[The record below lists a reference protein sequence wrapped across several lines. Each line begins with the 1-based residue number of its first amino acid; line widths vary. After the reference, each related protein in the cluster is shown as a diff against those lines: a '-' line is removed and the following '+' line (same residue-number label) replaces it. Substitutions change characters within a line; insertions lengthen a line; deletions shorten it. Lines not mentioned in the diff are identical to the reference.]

1 MKLDTLSIDSLKE
14 IVKVAKE
21 QGVAELQVEAKDFKV
36 SVNFATAPA
45 QVHHVAPVMH
55 AAPVAH
61 VAQAASAP
69 VAAHAGADP
78 RKAAASDAGLHV
90 IKSPFVGTFY
100 ASPSP
105 GKPVYCKVGDKV
117 KTGQP
122 LCVLEAMKIMNE
134 IDSDING
141 EIVEICVDNE
151 SLVEYG
157 QPLFKIRA

>member
-1 MKLDTLSIDSLKE
+1 MKLDTLSIESLSQ
-14 IVKVAKE
+14 IVKVAKD
-21 QGVAELQVEAKDFKV
+21 QGVAELKVEAKDFKV

-45 QVHHVAPVMH
+45 VHHVAPVMH
-55 AAPVAH
+55 APVQQMAAPAP
-61 VAQAASAP
+61 QASPAAAP
-69 VAAHAGADP
+69 A
-78 RKAAASDAGLHV
+78 KAAASDAGLHV

-105 GKPVYCKVGDKV
+105 GKPAYCKVGDKV
-117 KTGQP
+117 KAGQP

-134 IDSDING
+134 IDSDVNG

-157 QPLFKIRA
+157 QPLFKIKA

>member
-1 MKLDTLSIDSLKE
+1 MKLDTLSIESLKE

-45 QVHHVAPVMH
+45 QIHHVQPMVQSVPVAMTQ
-55 AAPVAH
+55 AAP
-61 VAQAASAP
+61 Q
-69 VAAHAGADP
+69 VAAAPA
-78 RKAAASDAGLHV
+78 KAAPSDAGLHI

-105 GKPVYCKVGDKV
+105 GKPNYVKIGDKV
-117 KTGQP
+117 KVGQP

-141 EIVEICVDNE
+141 EIVEICIDNE

-157 QPLFKIRA
+157 QPLFKIKA

>member
-1 MKLDTLSIDSLKE
+1 MKLDSLSIESLKE

-45 QVHHVAPVMH
+45 QLHHVQPMIQSVPMAMSQATAPQAAAAAAK
-55 AAPVAH
+55 AAP
-61 VAQAASAP
+61 
-69 VAAHAGADP
+69 
-78 RKAAASDAGLHV
+78 SDAGLHIV
-90 IKSPFVGTFY
+90 KSPFVGTFY
-100 ASPSP
+100 SSPSP
-105 GKPVYCKVGDKV
+105 GKPIYVKIGDKV
-117 KTGQP
+117 KVGQP

-157 QPLFKIRA
+157 QPLFKIKA

>member
-1 MKLDTLSIDSLKE
+1 MKLDTLSIESLSQ
-14 IVKVAKE
+14 IVKVAKD
-21 QGVAELQVEAKDFKV
+21 QGVAELKVEAKDFKV
-36 SVNFATAPA
+36 SVNFATSP
-45 QVHHVAPVMH
+45 VHAHHIAPVMH
-55 AAPVAH
+55 
-61 VAQAASAP
+61 SAP
-69 VAAHAGADP
+69 VAQMAAQVPAP
-78 RKAAASDAGLHV
+78 QAAAAPQKAAASDAGLHV

-105 GKPVYCKVGDKV
+105 GKPVYVKVGDKV

-157 QPLFKIRA
+157 QPLFKIKA

>member
-1 MKLDTLSIDSLKE
+1 MKLDTLSIESLKE

-45 QVHHVAPVMH
+45 QVHHVQPIV
-55 AAPVAH
+55 
-61 VAQAASAP
+61 QSAP
-69 VAAHAGADP
+69 VAMTQTPPQVATAP
-78 RKAAASDAGLHV
+78 TKAASSDAGLHI

-100 ASPSP
+100 SSPSP
-105 GKPVYCKVGDKV
+105 GKPVYVKVGDKV
-117 KTGQP
+117 KVGQP

-141 EIVEICVDNE
+141 EIVEICIDNE

-157 QPLFKIRA
+157 QPLFKIKA

>member
-1 MKLDTLSIDSLKE
+1 MKLDTLSIESLKE
-14 IVKVAKE
+14 IVKVAKD

-45 QVHHVAPVMH
+45 QIHHVQPMVQHAPVAQVAH
-55 AAPVAH
+55 AAP
-61 VAQAASAP
+61 AAAP
-69 VAAHAGADP
+69 A
-78 RKAAASDAGLHV
+78 KAAASDAGLHV
-90 IKSPFVGTFY
+90 VKSPFVGTFY

-105 GKPVYCKVGDKV
+105 GKPAYSKVGDKV

-157 QPLFKIRA
+157 QPLFKIKPN

>member
-21 QGVAELQVEAKDFKV
+21 QGVSELSVEAKDFKV

-45 QVHHVAPVMH
+45 QIHHVQPMVH
-55 AAPVAH
+55 AAPVA
-61 VAQAASAP
+61 QAAHAP
-69 VAAHAGADP
+69 VAAAPAKAVVAD
-78 RKAAASDAGLHV
+78 ANIHIV
-90 IKSPFVGTFY
+90 KSPFVGTFY

-105 GKPVYCKVGDKV
+105 GKPAYSKVGDKV
-117 KTGQP
+117 KVGQP

-134 IDSDING
+134 IDSDANG
-141 EIVEICVDNE
+141 EIVEICVENE

-157 QPLFKIRA
+157 QPLFKIKKS